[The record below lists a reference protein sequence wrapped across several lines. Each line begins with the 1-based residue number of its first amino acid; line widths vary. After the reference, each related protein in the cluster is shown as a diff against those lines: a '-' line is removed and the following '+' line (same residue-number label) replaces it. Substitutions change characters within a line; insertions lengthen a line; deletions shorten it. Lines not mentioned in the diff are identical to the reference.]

1 MTDDQ
6 HDQLPLAA
14 SPAAAQAEGTAAPA
28 PGDTAPDNTDSI
40 GDPTVRPSQRRRR
53 GSRGGR
59 NRRKPA
65 GPGGVALDGDDD
77 DQDADDQDADDQDGD
92 GAFEPDEEASI
103 VASAALDG
111 QPELPKR
118 MSEGRPSLAASE
130 QALVRKPQIGDTR
143 PAPPMPPSV
152 ATAKH
157 TSQPRGD
164 RNRQDRQ
171 KSDRGKGERQPQQA
185 AVDASANGDTA
196 TDAAKKKRRRGV
208 KTQKPTTGAGTH
220 DLDADTMERRRGR
233 ERNGRPIG
241 RYLMAVQVR
250 NSLTQAQASRGA
262 T

>member
-14 SPAAAQAEGTAAPA
+14 SAASAQADGTAAPPA
-28 PGDTAPDNTDSI
+28 GEGAADNTDSI
-40 GDPTVRPSQRRRR
+40 GEPTVRTSQRRRR

-65 GPGGVALDGDDD
+65 GPGGVALDGDDE
-77 DQDADDQDADDQDGD
+77 DDQDADDQDGD
-92 GAFEPDEEASI
+92 DTFEPDEEASTA
-103 VASAALDG
+103 ASAALDG

-143 PAPPMPPSV
+143 PAPPVPPSV

-157 TSQPRGD
+157 TTQPRGD

-171 KSDRGKGERQPQQA
+171 KSDRAKGERQPQQA
-185 AVDASANGDTA
+185 AVDGLANGDTATDTA

-208 KTQKPTTGAGTH
+208 KTQ
-220 DLDADTMERRRGR
+220 
-233 ERNGRPIG
+233 
-241 RYLMAVQVR
+241 
-250 NSLTQAQASRGA
+250 
-262 T
+262 